1 MARTK
6 LTPRRRGHRLTPWML
21 RQNRIRQRTKRTY
34 PYKIKLTL
42 PEQKQVDITKNG
54 DVSKT
59 ININVNRNISS
70 STVQEYFNSLIIK
83 YCKISINEINFLC

>member
-54 DVSKT
+54 DVIKT
-59 ININVNRNISS
+59 IIVRRKSK
-70 STVQEYFNSLIIK
+70 YFNSNSAK
-83 YCKISINEINFLC
+83 VF